1 MEKGERIDDTPV
13 HGALREALANCLVN
27 ADYYGSRGLVIIK
40 GREAITISNPGGFRI
55 DIQDAIS
62 GGVSDPRN
70 AALIK
75 MFNLINIGERVGSGI
90 PNIYRI
96 WQSQGWKAP
105 VIEESFDPE
114 RISLVLPL
122 RAEEPAMKTGD
133 KKPVIKTGD
142 KKVTAKTAVQ
152 RGVILDYLTVHVTA
166 PSSEPEALLGVKGS
180 RLQELLGSMAKEELI
195 VAEEGNKSRRYRLKS

>member
-40 GREAITISNPGGFRI
+40 GRDAITISNPGGFRI
-55 DIQDAIS
+55 DIQDAIG

-75 MFNLINIGERVGSGI
+75 MFNLINIGERAGSGI

-133 KKPVIKTGD
+133 KK
-142 KKVTAKTAVQ
+142 VTAKTAIQ

-166 PSSEPEALLGVKGS
+166 PSSELEALLGVKGS
-180 RLQELLGSMAKEELI
+180 RLRELLGSMVKEEII
-195 VAEEGNKSRRYRLKS
+195 VAEGGNKNRRYRLKS